1 MGRVCVS
8 NLSKRPCNLQGRTA
22 GSQGSLDKSRLCQM
36 SGRSV
41 RQKTLE
47 SKESSLKSVPL
58 AVQQHKN
65 TRKRWKLK
73 HLRKVKNENTWE
85 RWKMET
91 PERWNMRKFRFLK
104 YKKSFKSGFF
114 SFFELGKYKRN
125 IRVESSISRNIRKFC
140 YARVL
145 NIPFLKYK
153 KGSVMLRFWIFL
165 SWNIT
170 KALLC

>member
-1 MGRVCVS
+1 M
-8 NLSKRPCNLQGRTA
+8 
-22 GSQGSLDKSRLCQM
+22 
-36 SGRSV
+36 
-41 RQKTLE
+41 

-58 AVQQHKN
+58 AIQQHKN
-65 TRKRWKLK
+65 TQKRWKMKHLRYCENENTREMWKTETPKKAEKWK

-104 YKKSFKSGFF
+104 YKKLFKSGFF
-114 SFFELGKYKRN
+114 SFFELEKYKRN
-125 IRVESSISRNIRKFC
+125 IRVESSISRNTKFC
-140 YARVL
+140 HARVL

-153 KGSVMLRFWIFL
+153 ERSVMLRFWIFL

>member
-1 MGRVCVS
+1 M
-8 NLSKRPCNLQGRTA
+8 
-22 GSQGSLDKSRLCQM
+22 
-36 SGRSV
+36 
-41 RQKTLE
+41 

-58 AVQQHKN
+58 AIQQHKN
-65 TRKRWKLK
+65 TQKRWKMKHLRNVKMKTPEKCEKLK

-104 YKKSFKSGFF
+104 YKKLFKSGFF

-125 IRVESSISRNIRKFC
+125 IRVQSSISRNTKFC
-140 YARVL
+140 HARVL

-153 KGSVMLRFWIFL
+153 ERSVMLRFWIFL